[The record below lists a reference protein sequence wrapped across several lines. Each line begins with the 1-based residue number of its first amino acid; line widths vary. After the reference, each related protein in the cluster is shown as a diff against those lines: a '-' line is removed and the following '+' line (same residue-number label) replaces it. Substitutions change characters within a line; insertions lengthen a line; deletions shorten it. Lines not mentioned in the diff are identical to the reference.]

1 MSQIT
6 SEIEK
11 CFANLVN
18 NNELKDVNE
27 RKEEFKKFKNIG
39 IPNNKSEN
47 WKYSSL
53 VNDINEFSD
62 LKITN
67 KRQKINFKK
76 SLLDLNHDK
85 IFLVDGA
92 LYDAE
97 LNQEGIKLSEF
108 KNFKKIEN
116 NNSLTYLNNA
126 FARDGFQL
134 EVSENVKVKK
144 PIIIY
149 NYFTEN
155 LSPFSFINI
164 KNSFILNENSE
175 LVIYFNNIF
184 LSDKKYFCN
193 NVTNIDVKNKAVLK
207 KYLSHEYNKNSSL
220 YNFYNINISEYAKF
234 EYFNYIQDT
243 FSCRDEIYANLNG
256 SNSFVSLINL
266 ENLNQNY
273 NHESKWIINHN
284 KPNTKSSQF
293 LKSAL
298 HDKSSCVFQG
308 KIFVDSVAQK
318 TDGYQLSRALLLS
331 DLSKFTAKPELEIYA
346 DDVKCSHGS
355 SSGSVDEESLF
366 YLRSRGINEKDAKK
380 MMIEGFLAESIS
392 KITDKTFQ
400 EIFLNKLA
408 LSNEY

>member
-1 MSQIT
+1 MSEIST
-6 SEIEK
+6 EIEK
-11 CFANLVN
+11 CFTTFVN
-18 NNELKDVNE
+18 DKKLKDTNE
-27 RKEEFKKFKNIG
+27 RRVEFEKFKKIG

-53 VNDINEFSD
+53 VNDINKFSD
-62 LKITN
+62 LKIS
-67 KRQKINFKK
+67 KKKQKIDLKKNLLNF
-76 SLLDLNHDK
+76 NHDK
-85 IFLVDGA
+85 IFIVDGV

-97 LNQEGIKLSEF
+97 INQESIMLSEF
-108 KNFKKIEN
+108 KNLKKIQN

-126 FARDGFQL
+126 FACDGFEL
-134 EVSENVKVKK
+134 EVTESTKAKK

-155 LSPFSFINI
+155 LSSFSFINI
-164 KNSFILNENSE
+164 KNNIIINENSE
-175 LVIYFNNIF
+175 LILYFNNIF
-184 LSDKKYFCN
+184 LSDKKYFFN
-193 NVTNIDVKNKAVLK
+193 NVTNIELKKKAVLK
-207 KYLSHEYNKNSSL
+207 KYLSHDHNKNSSL
-220 YNFYNINISEYAKF
+220 YNFYNINVGDFAKF
-234 EYFNYIQDT
+234 EYFNYIQNT

-256 SNSFVSLINL
+256 DNSFASLINL

-308 KIFVDSVAQK
+308 KIFVESVAQK

-331 DLSKFTAKPELEIYA
+331 DLCKFTAKPELEIYA

-355 SSGSVDEESLF
+355 SSGSIDEESLF

-380 MMIEGFLAESIS
+380 MMIEGFLAESIN
-392 KITDKTFQ
+392 KISDKTFQ